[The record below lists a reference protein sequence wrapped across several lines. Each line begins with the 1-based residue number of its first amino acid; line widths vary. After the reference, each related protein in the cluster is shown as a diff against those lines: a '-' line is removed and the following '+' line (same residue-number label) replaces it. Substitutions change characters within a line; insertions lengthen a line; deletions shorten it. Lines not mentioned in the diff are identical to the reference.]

1 MLIKHT
7 KKENFLKHFQ
17 QNDQRLYVYKYIK
30 ISHNPYLYNKMLSD
44 SIQKCDLSF
53 FTEKFVKRENTVE
66 IWELAKSGRLSSAHT
81 RLTC

>member
-30 ISHNPYLYNKMLSD
+30 NKPQPLS
-44 SIQKCDLSF
+44 L
-53 FTEKFVKRENTVE
+53 
-66 IWELAKSGRLSSAHT
+66 
-81 RLTC
+81 